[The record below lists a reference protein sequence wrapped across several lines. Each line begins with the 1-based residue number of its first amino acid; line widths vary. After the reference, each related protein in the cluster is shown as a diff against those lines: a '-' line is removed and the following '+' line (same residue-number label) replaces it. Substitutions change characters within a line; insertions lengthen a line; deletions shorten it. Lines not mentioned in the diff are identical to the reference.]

1 MDRNSRSADL
11 SPIASG
17 WPFMQECVKDAFEDE
32 SSMFFQF
39 GPSIE
44 QQASVMLNI
53 MEEYDWY
60 IFSIVTTYFPGYQ
73 DFVNKIRSTIEN
85 SFVGWE
91 LEEVLLLDMSLDD
104 GDSKIQNQLKKLQS
118 PIILLYCTKEEA
130 TYIFEVANSV
140 GLTGYGYTWIVP
152 SLVAGD
158 TDTVPAEFPTG
169 LISVSY
175 DEWDYGLPARV
186 RDGIAIITTAASD
199 MLSEHSFIP
208 EPKSSCYNTHEK
220 RIYQSNMLN
229 SFTPVAQ
236 DAVQWNDLGSP
247 QPLPPGFK
255 LFSCLSLPSC
265 WEYRHMPSC
274 PANFVFLVEI
284 GFLHVGDPPAS
295 ASQNVGIIGM
305 NHHTQ
310 PRFLFQIQESSKM
323 YHRQALSMFVRLVS
337 NSRPQAIHQPR
348 PPKVLGL
355 QGLTLLPRLECSG
368 MILAYC
374 NLRLPSSS
382 DSPAS
387 ASHVAGVTG
396 ACYHA
401 WLIFVFLVEM
411 RFHHVGQAGLEL
423 LASGVPSY
431 RVNGMLLVALAK
443 VTSGHCVAKSNTQ
456 STVIL
461 SSLLHSK
468 ILIIHL
474 LKPDS
479 VSPSHSSSVKPC
491 SLADEELQ
499 SPVGGE
505 AF

>member
-1 MDRNSRSADL
+1 MAEKSGVATVLGKDSQSATLAFLDAVNDFCLTPREIFTFSVYGGL
-11 SPIASG
+11 SFPGNADEMTRPVQSVRPGVIEVCKYAG
-17 WPFMQECVKDAFEDE
+17 LQDE

-229 SFTPVAQ
+229 RYLINVTFEGRNLSFSEDGYQMHPKLVIILLNKERKWERIMSVVAM
-236 DAVQWNDLGSP
+236 D
-247 QPLPPGFK
+247 K
-255 LFSCLSLPSC
+255 LT
-265 WEYRHMPSC
+265 E
-274 PANFVFLVEI
+274 N
-284 GFLHVGDPPAS
+284 
-295 ASQNVGIIGM
+295 
-305 NHHTQ
+305 
-310 PRFLFQIQESSKM
+310 
-323 YHRQALSMFVRLVS
+323 
-337 NSRPQAIHQPR
+337 
-348 PPKVLGL
+348 
-355 QGLTLLPRLECSG
+355 
-368 MILAYC
+368 
-374 NLRLPSSS
+374 
-382 DSPAS
+382 
-387 ASHVAGVTG
+387 
-396 ACYHA
+396 
-401 WLIFVFLVEM
+401 
-411 RFHHVGQAGLEL
+411 RFHDG
-423 LASGVPSY
+423 
-431 RVNGMLLVALAK
+431 NMVANRGERKYAQQRP
-443 VTSGHCVAKSNTQ
+443 VTVMN
-456 STVIL
+456 
-461 SSLLHSK
+461 
-468 ILIIHL
+468 
-474 LKPDS
+474 
-479 VSPSHSSSVKPC
+479 
-491 SLADEELQ
+491 
-499 SPVGGE
+499 
-505 AF
+505 